1 MIEEEERNLF
11 RTTYKNNDR
20 EPRASCQSVLPILL
34 VVSQVAVYRTYATKL
49 QSSTIL
55 VPFFVKERESS
66 ELLL

>member
-1 MIEEEERNLF
+1 MIEEEERKLF
-11 RTTYKNNDR
+11 RTTYKNSDR
-20 EPRASCQSVLPILL
+20 EPRASCQSVLAILL